1 MNVLSALAP
10 PATGPVLRDIHVPP
24 APPWWPPAPGW
35 WALAV
40 VVLLG
45 ASAAIVWWRRRR
57 GVQRRIAAVLAE
69 LDALAAQHA
78 RDGDDAALAAGL
90 HRLLRRAARRR
101 DAAAAHASGEAWRH
115 LLAQVPTDASTLATL
130 LVLDQAVY
138 RPLPFDQAAALTAV
152 RHWLTAALRLPVKA
166 VTHA

>member
-1 MNVLSALAP
+1 MSALFALAP

-24 APPWWPPAPGW
+24 PPPWWPPAPGW
-35 WALAV
+35 WVLAI

-45 ASAAIVWWRRRR
+45 ALAAIFWWRRRR
-57 GVQRRIAAVLAE
+57 RVHRRVAAVLAE

-78 RDGDDAALAAGL
+78 LDGDDATLAAGL

-115 LLAQVPTDASTLATL
+115 LLAQVPTDASTLAAL
-130 LVLDQAVY
+130 LVLDQAIY
-138 RPLPFDQAAALTAV
+138 RPQPFDQAAALAAV
-152 RHWLTAALRLPVKA
+152 RRWLSAALRLPAKA